1 MPRAADLDIGDIN
14 PYRGKQAEMLTPV
27 GKQSRDLDRAGL
39 RDLDRRTENLPRMA
53 RHQRDVNRTMP
64 RDGTGPAVLARRLP
78 ADTHP
83 RRLTVYRQRI
93 LNKQKTALDGDRVPV
108 RAKRAFNKVF
118 TSNDELTAINDQ
130 LSANV
135 GDITEL
141 DDATRLTVQRVD
153 RIIQLAES
161 HNTADNIVYTPIQVP
176 AGVNSGN
183 VRGWL
188 QNSFAGDTEVNFD
201 RYTVTSHEMSQATE
215 HHPEWRPV
223 CEIVTRRGAYVGKAP
238 KTNDTNSNADHLLPR
253 GMQLRCVGIKTVPV
267 ASRDGTVHSRLV
279 LQLEDLR

>member
-39 RDLDRRTENLPRMA
+39 RDLDRRTENLPGMT

-64 RDGTGPAVLARRLP
+64 RDGTGPAVRARRLP

-118 TSNDELTAINDQ
+118 TSNDELKAINDQ
-130 LSANV
+130 LSASV

-161 HNTADNIVYTPIQVP
+161 HNTADNIVYPDPGTGRGELRKRPRVAAEQLRRRHRGELRPVHRHQSRNEP
-176 AGVNSGN
+176 GHRTSSGVAAGV
-183 VRGWL
+183 R
-188 QNSFAGDTEVNFD
+188 D
-201 RYTVTSHEMSQATE
+201 RH
-215 HHPEWRPV
+215 
-223 CEIVTRRGAYVGKAP
+223 
-238 KTNDTNSNADHLLPR
+238 
-253 GMQLRCVGIKTVPV
+253 
-267 ASRDGTVHSRLV
+267 ASRCLRRQSPEDQRHQQQRRSPAAPRHAIAVRRHQDRSR
-279 LQLEDLR
+279 RIP

>member
-39 RDLDRRTENLPRMA
+39 RDLDRRTENLPGMT

-64 RDGTGPAVLARRLP
+64 RDGTGPAVRARRLP

-118 TSNDELTAINDQ
+118 TSNDELKAINDQ
-130 LSANV
+130 LSASV

-153 RIIQLAES
+153 RII
-161 HNTADNIVYTPIQVP
+161 P
-176 AGVNSGN
+176 
-183 VRGWL
+183 
-188 QNSFAGDTEVNFD
+188 
-201 RYTVTSHEMSQATE
+201 TVAPRIPKTTLF
-215 HHPEWRPV
+215 HHRPLPG
-223 CEIVTRRGAYVGKAP
+223 RRGGRSCGHP
-238 KTNDTNSNADHLLPR
+238 
-253 GMQLRCVGIKTVPV
+253 G
-267 ASRDGTVHSRLV
+267 ASIGFTSP
-279 LQLEDLR
+279 Q

>member
-39 RDLDRRTENLPRMA
+39 RDLDRRTENLPGMT

-64 RDGTGPAVLARRLP
+64 RDGTGPAVRARRLP